1 MTFSTKT
8 SAALLALA
16 LTASTLVIS
25 PFSTKAAQAK
35 PAKSASALEAK
46 LKSIAASGTRV
57 TASIVNLSTG
67 NALLNFNE
75 NQPLNPASS
84 IKLFTAYTALKQLGT
99 NFTFKTAVQIKSD
112 QSLCV
117 KGGGDPS
124 FVMEDMYLLVQM
136 LKRKGLE
143 TYSGKIMLDSSVFDD
158 ELYSEE
164 RTEQNSERAYNAPIA
179 GLNFNYNTISVFV
192 NPRNKGEAAKLGLD
206 FPFDFVK
213 IEGKVMTGSSTDVT
227 WDKKGKGDL
236 EIVSLGGKIA
246 ADAPEW
252 RKPFRI
258 RNPSMAFGEALS
270 QMLSSAGVTAK
281 NKVSVSQGSCNANET
296 ADAVY
301 ESKPLSYVVQLMDK
315 YSNNFIADSLV
326 KVLDHE
332 MNHKK
337 GTAEGGIK
345 VVRGELKRLGIDLT
359 SRGRNYVSGSGLT
372 RDNSVAASD
381 FITLLKYVHHE
392 QLFWPE
398 FLTSL
403 PIASIDG
410 TLKRKYAHTKAEGRL
425 RGKTGTLNEVQ
436 SLVGVYPNEN
446 GEWIGVVVVVN
457 GSHSIPEKELGDFL
471 GKN

>member
-1 MTFSTKT
+1 MILFTKPMIG
-8 SAALLALA
+8 LLACVGLVSTAIPYA
-16 LTASTLVIS
+16 L
-25 PFSTKAAQAK
+25 AK
-35 PAKSASALEAK
+35 PAKSGSALEAK

-57 TASIVNLSTG
+57 TASIVNLSNNTV
-67 NALLNFNE
+67 LLNFNE
-75 NQPLNPASS
+75 NSPLNPASS
-84 IKLFTAYTALKQLGT
+84 IKLFTAYTALKKLGI

-124 FVMEDMYLLVQM
+124 FVMEDLYLLVQM

-143 TYSGKIMLDSSVFDD
+143 SYSGKITLDASAFD
-158 ELYSEE
+158 EEMYSEE
-164 RTEQNSERAYNAPIA
+164 RTEQNSERAYNAPIS

-192 NPRNKGEAAKLGLD
+192 NPRNKGEPAKLGLD

-213 IEGKVMTGSSTDVT
+213 IEGKVMTGTGTDVT

-270 QMLSSAGVTAK
+270 KMLESAGISAK
-281 NKVSVSQGSCNANET
+281 GKVIVLKGSCNANVNS
-296 ADAVY
+296 DAVY
-301 ESKPLSYVVQLMDK
+301 ESKPLSYIVQLMDK

-332 MNHKK
+332 VNHKI

-345 VVRGELKRLGIDLT
+345 VVRAELKRMGIDV
-359 SRGRNYVSGSGLT
+359 SVHGRNYVSGSGLT
-372 RDNSVAASD
+372 RDNSISASD
-381 FITLLKYVHHE
+381 FISLLKQVYHE
-392 QLFWPE
+392 KLVWPE

-403 PIASIDG
+403 PLASVDG
-410 TLKRKYAHTKAEGRL
+410 TLKRKYAHTDAEARL

-436 SLVGVYPNEN
+436 SLVGVYPDADGN
-446 GEWIGVVVVVN
+446 WIGVAVVVN